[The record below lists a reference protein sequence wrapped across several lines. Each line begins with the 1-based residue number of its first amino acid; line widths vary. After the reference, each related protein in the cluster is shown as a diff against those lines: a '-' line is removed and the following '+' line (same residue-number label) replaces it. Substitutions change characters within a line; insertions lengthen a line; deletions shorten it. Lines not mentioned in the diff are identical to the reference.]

1 MSDDALLPD
10 HELAS
15 AYLDG
20 DLSEVERALVQSTP
34 RLAALVAA
42 FAQVRAEVASVS
54 PPDSDALESA
64 LAASLSQYDTL
75 FATTPT
81 RAAGEPSARVVPLTP
96 RLNGRLTGRRR
107 WVRPMLAAAA
117 SVILLGVAGVTVLN
131 SNDDHDDE
139 SATEQTQAKDLA
151 ASGEAESAPAD
162 VSLSTIGAINGP
174 ASAVTQILDG
184 DQLLEFAD
192 QYAPLAAADT
202 GGADTNPAAES
213 TAAVPVGEVPVD
225 DTATE
230 LRVVLLPPR
239 REPGDRGRHHLDRH
253 PGRSRARHGD
263 GRCAGHRRPVQG
275 LGLGHTMIHT

>member
-34 RLAALVAA
+34 HLVALVAA
-42 FAQVRAEVASVS
+42 FSQVRAEVASVS
-54 PPDSDALESA
+54 PPHSDSLESA
-64 LAASLSQYDTL
+64 LAASLSQYDTI

-81 RAAGEPSARVVPLTP
+81 RAAGEPSARVVPLAP
-96 RLNGRLTGRRR
+96 RLTGRLTGRRR
-107 WVRPMLAAAA
+107 WVRPMLVAAA

-192 QYAPLAAADT
+192 EYAPLAAADT

-230 LRVVLLPPR
+230 LRASACPLGENQVIVADIIWIDTLAIAVRDMVTGEVQAIDAQCRVLVSVTP
-239 REPGDRGRHHLDRH
+239 
-253 PGRSRARHGD
+253 
-263 GRCAGHRRPVQG
+263 
-275 LGLGHTMIHT
+275 

>member
-20 DLSEVERALVQSTP
+20 DLSEAERARVQSTP
-34 RLAALVAA
+34 HLAAFAAA
-42 FAQVRAEVASVS
+42 FAQVRAEVANVS

-64 LAASLSQYDTL
+64 LAASLSQYDTI
-75 FATTPT
+75 FATTPI
-81 RAAGEPSARVVPLTP
+81 RSAGEPSASVVPLTA
-96 RLNGRLTGRRR
+96 RLSGRLTGRRR
-107 WVRPMLAAAA
+107 WVGPMLVAAA

-131 SNDDHDDE
+131 SNDDHDE
-139 SATEQTQAKDLA
+139 NATVQTQSKDLA

-192 QYAPLAAADT
+192 LYAPLAVADT

-230 LRVVLLPPR
+230 LRIFACPLGENQVIVADIIWIDTLAVAVRDMVTGEVQAIDAQCRVLVSVTP
-239 REPGDRGRHHLDRH
+239 
-253 PGRSRARHGD
+253 
-263 GRCAGHRRPVQG
+263 
-275 LGLGHTMIHT
+275 